1 MIFKKTTNKIKKF
14 LVAAILSVSMTGVAT
29 AAVEWNTA
37 VTSEYIWR
45 GMSQGKGAAVSGGI
59 DISGDSGFS
68 AGTWVSN
75 VDFGDNAT
83 YELDVYFGYSFGPV
97 SVGYIYYAY
106 PDNTD
111 EGYDFSEVNIS
122 ADVGAF
128 SLGANILADAD
139 WDMDFGDDVYYTIDT
154 GFAATDAIG
163 ISLHL
168 GYYDYDVGDEETDY
182 GISIDFDSGFSFG
195 IIDSSR
201 DDSDPFFVITYA
213 ISG

>member
-1 MIFKKTTNKIKKF
+1 MIIKKTTNKIKKF
-14 LVAAILSVSMTGVAT
+14 LVAGILSISMSGVAM

-59 DISGDSGFS
+59 DISGETGFS
-68 AGTWVSN
+68 AGVWVSN

-83 YELDVYFGYSFGPV
+83 YELDVYAGYSFGPV

-111 EGYDFSEVNIS
+111 AGYDFSEVNIS
-122 ADVGAF
+122 ADIGAF

-154 GFAATDAIG
+154 GFAVNDAIG
-163 ISLHL
+163 IGLHL
-168 GYYDYDVGDEETDY
+168 GFYDYDAADEETDY
-182 GISIDFDSGFSFG
+182 GISIDFDSGFSFA

-213 ISG
+213 IGG

>member
-1 MIFKKTTNKIKKF
+1 MIFKKTQNKIKK
-14 LVAAILSVSMTGVAT
+14 LAYAMILSVTMSGMAL

-59 DISGDSGFS
+59 DVSGESGFS
-68 AGTWVSN
+68 AGVWVSN

-83 YELDVYFGYSFGPV
+83 YELDVYAGYSFGPV

-122 ADVGAF
+122 ADIGAF

-139 WDMDFGDDVYYTIDT
+139 WDMDFGDDVYYTLDT
-154 GFAATDAIG
+154 GFAATEAIG

-168 GYYDYDVGDEETDY
+168 GFYDYDVGDEETDY

-201 DDSDPFFVITYA
+201 DDSDPFFVITY
-213 ISG
+213 SMGG

>member
-1 MIFKKTTNKIKKF
+1 MIFKKTQNKIKKF
-14 LVAAILSVSMTGVAT
+14 ACAMILSVTMSGMAL

-45 GMSQGKGAAVSGGI
+45 GMAQGKGAAVSGGI
-59 DISGDSGFS
+59 DVSGESGFS
-68 AGTWVSN
+68 AGVWVSN

-83 YELDVYFGYSFGPV
+83 YELDVYAGYSFGPV

-122 ADVGAF
+122 ADIGAF
-128 SLGANILADAD
+128 SIGANILADAD
-139 WDMDFGDDVYYTIDT
+139 WDMDFGDDVYYTLDT
-154 GFAATDAIG
+154 GFAATEAIG

-168 GYYDYDVGDEETDY
+168 GFYDYDAGDEETDY

-201 DDSDPFFVITYA
+201 DDSDPFFVITYS
-213 ISG
+213 IGG

>member
-1 MIFKKTTNKIKKF
+1 MIFKTIENKIKKF
-14 LVAAILSVSMTGVAT
+14 ACAIILSVTMSGMAL

-59 DISGDSGFS
+59 DISGETGFS
-68 AGTWVSN
+68 AGVWVSN

-83 YELDVYFGYSFGPV
+83 YELDVYAGYNFGPV

-122 ADVGAF
+122 ADIGLF

-139 WDMDFGDDVYYTIDT
+139 WDMDFGDDVYYTLDTSVNAAEGID
-154 GFAATDAIG
+154 

-168 GYYDYDVGDEETDY
+168 GFYDYDASDEETDY
-182 GISIDFDSGFSFG
+182 GISIDFESGFSFAV
-195 IIDSSR
+195 IDSSR
-201 DDSDPFFVITYA
+201 DDSDPYFVITYA
-213 ISG
+213 IGG

>member
-1 MIFKKTTNKIKKF
+1 MIFKTIENKIKKF
-14 LVAAILSVSMTGVAT
+14 ACAIILSVTMSGMAF

-59 DISGDSGFS
+59 DISGETGFS
-68 AGTWVSN
+68 AGVWVSN
-75 VDFGDNAT
+75 IDFGDNAT
-83 YELDVYFGYSFGPV
+83 YELDVYAGYNFGPV
-97 SVGYIYYAY
+97 SVGYIYYVY

-122 ADVGAF
+122 ADIGLF

-139 WDMDFGDDVYYTIDT
+139 WDMDFGDDVYYTLDTSFNAAEGID
-154 GFAATDAIG
+154 

-168 GYYDYDVGDEETDY
+168 GFYDYDASDEETDY
-182 GISIDFDSGFSFG
+182 GISIDFESGFSFAV
-195 IIDSSR
+195 IDSSR
-201 DDSDPFFVITYA
+201 DDSDPYFVITYA
-213 ISG
+213 IGG

>member
-1 MIFKKTTNKIKKF
+1 MIFKKTQNKIKKY
-14 LVAAILSVSMTGVAT
+14 ACAMILSVTMSGMAL

-59 DISGDSGFS
+59 DVSGESGFS
-68 AGTWVSN
+68 AGVWVSN

-83 YELDVYFGYSFGPV
+83 YELDVYAGYSFGPV

-106 PDNTD
+106 SDNTD

-122 ADVGAF
+122 ADIGAF

-139 WDMDFGDDVYYTIDT
+139 WDMDFGDDVYYTLDT
-154 GFAATDAIG
+154 GFAATEAIG

-168 GYYDYDVGDEETDY
+168 GFYDYDVGDEETDY

-201 DDSDPFFVITYA
+201 DDSDPFFVITY
-213 ISG
+213 SMGG

>member
-14 LVAAILSVSMTGVAT
+14 LVAAILSISMTGVAT

-122 ADVGAF
+122 ADVGAV

-139 WDMDFGDDVYYTIDT
+139 FDADFGDDVYYTIDT

-182 GISIDFDSGFSFG
+182 GISIDFDSGFSFA

-213 ISG
+213 IGG

>member
-1 MIFKKTTNKIKKF
+1 MIFKKTQNKIKKF
-14 LVAAILSVSMTGVAT
+14 VCAMILSVNMSGMAL

-59 DISGDSGFS
+59 DVSGESGFS
-68 AGTWVSN
+68 AGVWVSN

-83 YELDVYFGYSFGPV
+83 YELDVYAGYSFGPV

-122 ADVGAF
+122 ADIGAF
-128 SLGANILADAD
+128 SIGANILADAD
-139 WDMDFGDDVYYTIDT
+139 WDMDFGDDVYYTLDT
-154 GFAATDAIG
+154 GFAATEAIG
-163 ISLHL
+163 ISFHL
-168 GYYDYDVGDEETDY
+168 GFYDYDAGDEETDY

-201 DDSDPFFVITYA
+201 DDSDPFFVITYS
-213 ISG
+213 IGG

>member
-1 MIFKKTTNKIKKF
+1 MIFKKTQNKIKKF
-14 LVAAILSVSMTGVAT
+14 AYAMILSVTMSGMAL

-59 DISGDSGFS
+59 DVSGESGFS
-68 AGTWVSN
+68 AGVWVSN

-83 YELDVYFGYSFGPV
+83 YELDVYAGYSFGPV

-122 ADVGAF
+122 ADIGAF

-139 WDMDFGDDVYYTIDT
+139 WDMDFGDDVYYTLDT
-154 GFAATDAIG
+154 GFAATEAIG

-168 GYYDYDVGDEETDY
+168 GFYDYDAGDEETDY

-201 DDSDPFFVITYA
+201 DDSDPFFVITYS
-213 ISG
+213 IGG

>member
-1 MIFKKTTNKIKKF
+1 MIFKTIENKTKKF
-14 LVAAILSVSMTGVAT
+14 VCAIILSVTMSGMAL

-59 DISGDSGFS
+59 DISGETGFS
-68 AGTWVSN
+68 AGVWVSN

-83 YELDVYFGYSFGPV
+83 YELDVYAGYNFGPV

-122 ADVGAF
+122 ADIGSF

-139 WDMDFGDDVYYTIDT
+139 WDMGFGDDVYYTLDTSFNAAEGID
-154 GFAATDAIG
+154 

-168 GYYDYDVGDEETDY
+168 GFYDYDASDEETDY
-182 GISIDFDSGFSFG
+182 GISIDFESGFSFAV
-195 IIDSSR
+195 IDSSR
-201 DDSDPFFVITYA
+201 DDSDPYFVITYA
-213 ISG
+213 IGG

>member
-1 MIFKKTTNKIKKF
+1 MIFKTIENKAKKF
-14 LVAAILSVSMTGVAT
+14 ACAIILSVTMSGMAL

-59 DISGDSGFS
+59 DISGETGFS
-68 AGTWVSN
+68 AGAWVSN

-83 YELDVYFGYSFGPV
+83 YELDVYAGYNFGPV

-122 ADVGAF
+122 ADIGSF

-139 WDMDFGDDVYYTIDT
+139 WDMGFGDDVYYTLDTSFNAAEGID
-154 GFAATDAIG
+154 

-168 GYYDYDVGDEETDY
+168 GFYDYDATDEETDY
-182 GISIDFDSGFSFG
+182 GISIDFESGFSFAV
-195 IIDSSR
+195 IDSSR
-201 DDSDPFFVITYA
+201 DDSDPYFVITYA
-213 ISG
+213 IGG

>member
-1 MIFKKTTNKIKKF
+1 MIFKTIENKTKKF
-14 LVAAILSVSMTGVAT
+14 ACAIILSVTMSGMAL

-59 DISGDSGFS
+59 DISGETGFS
-68 AGTWVSN
+68 AGVWVSN

-83 YELDVYFGYSFGPV
+83 YELDVYAGYNFGPV

-122 ADVGAF
+122 ADIGSF

-139 WDMDFGDDVYYTIDT
+139 WDMDFGDDVYYTLDTSFNAAEGID
-154 GFAATDAIG
+154 

-168 GYYDYDVGDEETDY
+168 GFYDYDASDEETDY
-182 GISIDFDSGFSFG
+182 GISIDFESGFSFAV
-195 IIDSSR
+195 IDSSR
-201 DDSDPFFVITYA
+201 DDSDPYFVITYA
-213 ISG
+213 IGG

>member
-1 MIFKKTTNKIKKF
+1 MIFKTIENKAKKF
-14 LVAAILSVSMTGVAT
+14 ACAIILSVTMSGMAL

-59 DISGDSGFS
+59 DISGETGFS
-68 AGTWVSN
+68 AGVWVSN

-83 YELDVYFGYSFGPV
+83 YELDVYAGYNFGPV

-122 ADVGAF
+122 ADIGSF

-139 WDMDFGDDVYYTIDT
+139 WDMDFGDDVYYTLDTSFNAAEGID
-154 GFAATDAIG
+154 

-168 GYYDYDVGDEETDY
+168 GFYDYDASDEETDY
-182 GISIDFDSGFSFG
+182 GISIDFESGFSFAV
-195 IIDSSR
+195 IDSSR
-201 DDSDPFFVITYA
+201 DDSDPYFVITYA
-213 ISG
+213 IGG

>member
-1 MIFKKTTNKIKKF
+1 MIFKTIENKTKKF
-14 LVAAILSVSMTGVAT
+14 VCAIILSVTMSGMAL

-59 DISGDSGFS
+59 DISGETGFS
-68 AGTWVSN
+68 AGVWVSN

-83 YELDVYFGYSFGPV
+83 YELDVYAGYNFGPV

-122 ADVGAF
+122 ADIGSF

-139 WDMDFGDDVYYTIDT
+139 WDMDFGDDVYYTLDTSFNAAEGID
-154 GFAATDAIG
+154 

-168 GYYDYDVGDEETDY
+168 GFYDYDASDEETDC
-182 GISIDFDSGFSFG
+182 GISIDFESGFSFAV
-195 IIDSSR
+195 IDSSR
-201 DDSDPFFVITYA
+201 DDSDPYFVITYA
-213 ISG
+213 IGG

>member
-1 MIFKKTTNKIKKF
+1 MIFKTIENKTKKF
-14 LVAAILSVSMTGVAT
+14 VCAIILSVTMSGMAL

-59 DISGDSGFS
+59 DISGENGFS
-68 AGTWVSN
+68 AGVWVSN

-83 YELDVYFGYSFGPV
+83 YELDVYAGYNFGPV

-122 ADVGAF
+122 ADIGSF

-139 WDMDFGDDVYYTIDT
+139 WDMDFGDDVYYTLDTSFNAAEGID
-154 GFAATDAIG
+154 

-168 GYYDYDVGDEETDY
+168 GFYDYDASDEETDY
-182 GISIDFDSGFSFG
+182 GISIDFESGFSFAV
-195 IIDSSR
+195 IDSSR
-201 DDSDPFFVITYA
+201 DDSDPYFVITYA
-213 ISG
+213 IGG

>member
-1 MIFKKTTNKIKKF
+1 MIFKTIENKTKKF
-14 LVAAILSVSMTGVAT
+14 VCAIILSVTMSGMAL

-59 DISGDSGFS
+59 DISGETGFS
-68 AGTWVSN
+68 AGVWVSN

-83 YELDVYFGYSFGPV
+83 YELDVYAGYNFGPV

-122 ADVGAF
+122 ADIGSF

-139 WDMDFGDDVYYTIDT
+139 WDMDFGDDVYYTLDTSFNAAEGID
-154 GFAATDAIG
+154 

-168 GYYDYDVGDEETDY
+168 GFYDYDATDEETDY
-182 GISIDFDSGFSFG
+182 GISIDFESGFSFAV
-195 IIDSSR
+195 IDSSR
-201 DDSDPFFVITYA
+201 DDSDPYFVITYA
-213 ISG
+213 IGG

>member
-1 MIFKKTTNKIKKF
+1 MIFKTIENKIKKF
-14 LVAAILSVSMTGVAT
+14 ACAIILSVTMSGMAL

-59 DISGDSGFS
+59 DISGETGFS
-68 AGTWVSN
+68 AGVWVSN
-75 VDFGDNAT
+75 IDFGDNAT
-83 YELDVYFGYSFGPV
+83 YELDVYAGYNFGPV
-97 SVGYIYYAY
+97 SVGYIYYVY

-122 ADVGAF
+122 ADIGLF

-139 WDMDFGDDVYYTIDT
+139 WDMDFGDDVYYTLDTSFNAAEGID
-154 GFAATDAIG
+154 

-168 GYYDYDVGDEETDY
+168 GFYDYDASDEETDY
-182 GISIDFDSGFSFG
+182 GISIDFESGFSFAV
-195 IIDSSR
+195 IDSSR
-201 DDSDPFFVITYA
+201 DDSDPYFVITYA
-213 ISG
+213 IGG

>member
-1 MIFKKTTNKIKKF
+1 MIFKKTQNKIKKF
-14 LVAAILSVSMTGVAT
+14 ACAMILSVTMSRMAL

-59 DISGDSGFS
+59 DISGESGFS
-68 AGTWVSN
+68 AGVWVSN

-83 YELDVYFGYSFGPV
+83 YELDVYAGYSFGPV

-122 ADVGAF
+122 ADIGAF
-128 SLGANILADAD
+128 SIGANILADAD
-139 WDMDFGDDVYYTIDT
+139 WDMDFGDDVYYTLDT
-154 GFAATDAIG
+154 GFAATEAIG
-163 ISLHL
+163 ISFHL
-168 GYYDYDVGDEETDY
+168 GFYDYDAGDEETDY

-201 DDSDPFFVITYA
+201 DDSDPFFVITYS
-213 ISG
+213 IGG

>member
-1 MIFKKTTNKIKKF
+1 MIFKTIENKIKKF
-14 LVAAILSVSMTGVAT
+14 ACAIILSVTMSGMAL

-59 DISGDSGFS
+59 DISGETGFS
-68 AGTWVSN
+68 AGVWVSN

-83 YELDVYFGYSFGPV
+83 YELDVYAGYNFGPV

-122 ADVGAF
+122 ADIGLF

-139 WDMDFGDDVYYTIDT
+139 WDMDFGDDVYYTLDTSFNAAEGID
-154 GFAATDAIG
+154 

-168 GYYDYDVGDEETDY
+168 GFYDYDASDEETDY
-182 GISIDFDSGFSFG
+182 GISIDFESGFSFAV
-195 IIDSSR
+195 IDSSR
-201 DDSDPFFVITYA
+201 DDSDPYFVITYA
-213 ISG
+213 IGG

>member
-1 MIFKKTTNKIKKF
+1 MIFKTIENKIKKF
-14 LVAAILSVSMTGVAT
+14 ACAIILSVTMSGMAL

-59 DISGDSGFS
+59 DISGETGFS
-68 AGTWVSN
+68 AGVWVSN

-83 YELDVYFGYSFGPV
+83 YELDVYAGYNFGPV

-122 ADVGAF
+122 ADIGLF

-139 WDMDFGDDVYYTIDT
+139 WDMDFGDDVYYTLDTRVNAAEGID
-154 GFAATDAIG
+154 

-168 GYYDYDVGDEETDY
+168 GFYDYDASDEETDY
-182 GISIDFDSGFSFG
+182 GISIDFESGFSFAV
-195 IIDSSR
+195 IDSSR
-201 DDSDPFFVITYA
+201 DDSDPYFVITYA
-213 ISG
+213 IGG

>member
-14 LVAAILSVSMTGVAT
+14 LVAAILSISMTGVAT

-111 EGYDFSEVNIS
+111 EGYDISEVNIYD
-122 ADVGAF
+122 DVGAF
-128 SLGANILADAD
+128 SFGANILADAD
-139 WDMDFGDDVYYTIDT
+139 FDADFGDDVYYTIDT

-182 GISIDFDSGFSFG
+182 GISVDFDSGFSFAV
-195 IIDSSR
+195 IDSSR

-213 ISG
+213 IGG

>member
-14 LVAAILSVSMTGVAT
+14 LVAAILSISMTGVAT

-139 WDMDFGDDVYYTIDT
+139 CDADFGDDVYYTIDT

-182 GISIDFDSGFSFG
+182 GISVDFDSGFSFAV
-195 IIDSSR
+195 IDSSR

-213 ISG
+213 IGG

>member
-1 MIFKKTTNKIKKF
+1 MIFKKTQNKIKK
-14 LVAAILSVSMTGVAT
+14 LACAMILSVTMSGMAL

-59 DISGDSGFS
+59 DVSGESGFS
-68 AGTWVSN
+68 AGVWVSN

-83 YELDVYFGYSFGPV
+83 YELDVYAGYSFGPV

-122 ADVGAF
+122 ADIGAF

-139 WDMDFGDDVYYTIDT
+139 WDMDFGDDVYYTLDT
-154 GFAATDAIG
+154 GFAATEAIG

-168 GYYDYDVGDEETDY
+168 GFYHYDVGDEETDY

-201 DDSDPFFVITYA
+201 DDSDPFFVITY
-213 ISG
+213 SMGG

>member
-1 MIFKKTTNKIKKF
+1 MIFKTIENKTKKF
-14 LVAAILSVSMTGVAT
+14 VCAIILSVTMSGMAL

-59 DISGDSGFS
+59 DISGETGFS
-68 AGTWVSN
+68 AGVWVSN

-83 YELDVYFGYSFGPV
+83 YELDVYAGYNFGPV

-122 ADVGAF
+122 ADIGFF

-139 WDMDFGDDVYYTIDT
+139 WDMDFGDDVYYTLDTSFNAAEGID
-154 GFAATDAIG
+154 

-168 GYYDYDVGDEETDY
+168 GFYDYDASDEETDY
-182 GISIDFDSGFSFG
+182 GISIDFESGFSFAV
-195 IIDSSR
+195 IDSSR
-201 DDSDPFFVITYA
+201 DDSDPYFVITYA
-213 ISG
+213 IGG

>member
-1 MIFKKTTNKIKKF
+1 MIFKTIENKTKKF
-14 LVAAILSVSMTGVAT
+14 VCAIILSVTMSGMAL

-59 DISGDSGFS
+59 DISGENGFS
-68 AGTWVSN
+68 AGVWVSN

-83 YELDVYFGYSFGPV
+83 YELDVYAGYNFGPV

-122 ADVGAF
+122 ADIGSF

-139 WDMDFGDDVYYTIDT
+139 WDMDFGDDVYYTLDTSFNAAEGID
-154 GFAATDAIG
+154 

-168 GYYDYDVGDEETDY
+168 GFYDYDATDEETDY
-182 GISIDFDSGFSFG
+182 GISIDFESGFSFAV
-195 IIDSSR
+195 IDSSR
-201 DDSDPFFVITYA
+201 DDSDPYFVITYA
-213 ISG
+213 IGG

>member
-1 MIFKKTTNKIKKF
+1 MIFKTIENKTKKF
-14 LVAAILSVSMTGVAT
+14 VCAIILSVTMSGMAL

-59 DISGDSGFS
+59 DISGETGFS
-68 AGTWVSN
+68 AGVWVSN

-83 YELDVYFGYSFGPV
+83 YELDVYAGYNFGPV

-122 ADVGAF
+122 ADIGSF

-139 WDMDFGDDVYYTIDT
+139 WDMDFGDDVYYTLDTSFNAAEGID
-154 GFAATDAIG
+154 

-168 GYYDYDVGDEETDY
+168 GFYDYDASDEETDY
-182 GISIDFDSGFSFG
+182 GISIDFESGFSFAV
-195 IIDSSR
+195 IDSSR
-201 DDSDPFFVITYA
+201 DDSDPYFVITYA
-213 ISG
+213 IGG

>member
-1 MIFKKTTNKIKKF
+1 MIFKTTTNGIKKF
-14 LVAAILSVSMTGVAT
+14 LIAGILGLSVSGIAS

-83 YELDVYFGYSFGPV
+83 YELDLYAAYSFGPV

-122 ADVGAF
+122 ADIGAI
-128 SLGANILADAD
+128 SIGANILADAD
-139 WDMDFGDDVYYTIDT
+139 WDMDFGDDVYYTLDT

-168 GYYDYDVGDEETDY
+168 GFYDYDVGDEETDY
-182 GISIDFDSGFSFG
+182 GISIDFDSGFSFA

-213 ISG
+213 VGG

>member
-1 MIFKKTTNKIKKF
+1 MIFKTIENKIKKF
-14 LVAAILSVSMTGVAT
+14 ACAIILSVTMSGMAL

-59 DISGDSGFS
+59 DISGETGFS
-68 AGTWVSN
+68 AGVWVSN
-75 VDFGDNAT
+75 IDFGDNAT
-83 YELDVYFGYSFGPV
+83 YELDVYAGYNFGPV

-122 ADVGAF
+122 ADIGLF

-139 WDMDFGDDVYYTIDT
+139 WDMDFGDDVYYTLDTSFNAAEGID
-154 GFAATDAIG
+154 

-168 GYYDYDVGDEETDY
+168 GFYDYDASDEETDY
-182 GISIDFDSGFSFG
+182 GISIDFESGFSFAV
-195 IIDSSR
+195 IDSSR
-201 DDSDPFFVITYA
+201 DDSDPYFVITYA
-213 ISG
+213 IGG

>member
-182 GISIDFDSGFSFG
+182 GISIDFDSGFSFA

-213 ISG
+213 IGG

>member
-1 MIFKKTTNKIKKF
+1 MIFKTIENKIKKF
-14 LVAAILSVSMTGVAT
+14 TCAIILSVTMSGMAL

-59 DISGDSGFS
+59 DISGETGFS
-68 AGTWVSN
+68 AGVWVSN

-83 YELDVYFGYSFGPV
+83 YELDVYAGYNFGPV
-97 SVGYIYYAY
+97 SVGYIYYVY

-122 ADVGAF
+122 ADIGLF

-139 WDMDFGDDVYYTIDT
+139 WDMDFGDDVYYTLDTSFNAAEGID
-154 GFAATDAIG
+154 

-168 GYYDYDVGDEETDY
+168 GFYDYDSSDEETDY
-182 GISIDFDSGFSFG
+182 GISIDFESGFSFAV
-195 IIDSSR
+195 IDSSR
-201 DDSDPFFVITYA
+201 DDSDPYFVITYA
-213 ISG
+213 IGG

>member
-1 MIFKKTTNKIKKF
+1 M
-14 LVAAILSVSMTGVAT
+14 

-59 DISGDSGFS
+59 DVSGESGFS
-68 AGTWVSN
+68 AGVWVSN

-83 YELDVYFGYSFGPV
+83 YELDVYAGYSFGPV

-122 ADVGAF
+122 ADIGAF
-128 SLGANILADAD
+128 SIGANILADAD
-139 WDMDFGDDVYYTIDT
+139 WDMDFGDDVYYTLDT
-154 GFAATDAIG
+154 GFAATEAIG

-168 GYYDYDVGDEETDY
+168 GFYDYDAGDEETDY

-201 DDSDPFFVITYA
+201 DDSDPFFVITYS
-213 ISG
+213 IGG